1 MSNNVFNDDIF
12 SDKIE
17 DDVVVDTIDSFIGLE
32 VSEKDLPEVKVKV
45 DKEGFDVSDEE
56 ENEEGHDADSL
67 KTYMREM
74 GSISL
79 LRRQEELE
87 IAKKIESGKNQVL
100 KTILEWPKIYEYII
114 QKYESELEKEEQEV
128 GFGIINDNIY
138 EDFDESTMVARE
150 MSEEDVRLKNE
161 EINNKTIEIV
171 EMVRAEL
178 KNNTSI
184 KDGLKH
190 FQSNPQLSKHIID
203 IGLNSD
209 FIKELVDKIKKVT
222 SHIKKIEGEC
232 IKILKDLK
240 VSQEVYSVLFSKN
253 YTNKEWIKEYTD
265 NSIIINKFNIQQNE
279 FLFIEKSENIS
290 IKHIKILG
298 RNIIIGDKIAH
309 NAKKD
314 MIMANLRLVVSIAKK
329 YSTSGNSLH
338 FLDIIQE
345 GNLGLMKAVDKF
357 EYRRGYKFSTY
368 ATWWIRQSI
377 TRSIADQSRTIR
389 IPVHMV
395 ENMQK
400 VERVRKKL
408 KQLYGRNP
416 TESEIAKEADLP
428 LDKVTKAMKVT
439 KEPISMESPIGG
451 EDEES
456 TISDFIEDESR
467 NKPFDLISDDIL
479 RSIMEKAVSEL
490 PERESKIL
498 KMRFGLGLPQ
508 DYTLEEVGKV
518 FQVTRERIRQI
529 EAKALRM
536 IKDSQYGE
544 ILKPF
549 LEDLNL

>member
-171 EMVRAEL
+171 EMVREEL

-240 VSQEVYSVLFSKN
+240 VPQEVYSVLFSKN
-253 YTNKEWIKEYTD
+253 HTNKEWIKEYTD